1 MIMKRVILG
10 VVFVA
15 AMSLAVSVSAKDGKT
30 KKESPKTEQCCQ
42 AKAKAGDKKTDK
54 ECCKK
59 DADKKCCQQAKDGKK
74 KACDAKAADK
84 K

>member
-1 MIMKRVILG
+1 MIMKKVILG
-10 VVFVA
+10 VVFIA

-30 KKESPKTEQCCQ
+30 KKESPKTEQSCQ
-42 AKAKAGDKKTDK
+42 SKAKAGDEKK

-59 DADKKCCQQAKDGKK
+59 DADKKCCQHAKDGKK
-74 KACDAKAADK
+74 KACNAKDADK